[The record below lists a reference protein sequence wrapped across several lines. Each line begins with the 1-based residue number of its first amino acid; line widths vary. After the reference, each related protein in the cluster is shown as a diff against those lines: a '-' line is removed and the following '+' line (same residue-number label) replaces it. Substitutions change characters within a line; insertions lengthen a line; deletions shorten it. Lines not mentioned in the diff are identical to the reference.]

1 MECYIIFED
10 GREPYKFPLEKMA
23 TAIKYSHEK
32 KWPVLAIK
40 TPYYYMSLIDAQDFE
55 NIMKGTKVVLPSGIE
70 AQSVVQ
76 SECGEASDERSP
88 NITSAD

>member
-23 TAIKYSHEK
+23 TAIQYSHEK

-40 TPYYYMSLIDAQDFE
+40 TPFYYMSLIDSQDFE
-55 NIMKGTKVVLPSGIE
+55 NVMSGSPVKLPGGLI
-70 AQSVVQ
+70 AQSLVQ
-76 SECGEASDERSP
+76 SEGSEAD
-88 NITSAD
+88 SAATPPQV